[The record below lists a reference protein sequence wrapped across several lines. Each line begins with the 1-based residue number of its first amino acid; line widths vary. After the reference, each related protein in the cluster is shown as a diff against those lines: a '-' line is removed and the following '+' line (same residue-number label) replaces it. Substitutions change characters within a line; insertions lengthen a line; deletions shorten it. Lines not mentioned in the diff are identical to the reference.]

1 MRDGAVRGG
10 YRQRAGPSC
19 EKGNDMKGH
28 GAREAQATGRTQTA
42 GSVQYAGSGQ
52 ESDCFESAEFP
63 DAAEVMEVAKSYENS
78 KGEDFTFEI
87 TEHIGV
93 LKTNASGWSKEFNVV
108 SWNGNPGKF
117 DIREWSEDHK
127 KMSKGITL
135 TDREAKML
143 HGWIGKQR
151 LHAESE

>member
-1 MRDGAVRGG
+1 MEYAKRRQQVEHKQQERCSTLDRG
-10 YRQRAGPSC
+10 RNRIVLSL
-19 EKGNDMKGH
+19 
-28 GAREAQATGRTQTA
+28 
-42 GSVQYAGSGQ
+42 
-52 ESDCFESAEFP
+52 P
-63 DAAEVMEVAKSYENS
+63 DAAEVMEVAKSYEDS